1 MCVKRVPQAVLRI
14 VQPLLLSWGGVVVG
28 QPNLFLE
35 MIVAATVLTRYLY
48 ILSCLLESYGT
59 SPGENK
65 AKLIDV
71 CILDFTF
78 NFRGFFK
85 QSPG

>member
-14 VQPLLLSWGGVVVG
+14 VQPLLLNRTLGGRTAQLISG
-28 QPNLFLE
+28 DDF
-35 MIVAATVLTRYLY
+35 AATVTWYLY